1 MLCDFNRR
9 KRTYNSTRLLAIC
22 FGCGLVTSILS
33 FVRDKES
40 FELYFNPLFLNL
52 ELIMSGKKADLNE
65 KQIFVRNLP
74 FDVTAE
80 VNYAVLSIAYLQ
92 LQMSNLLSCL

>member
-1 MLCDFNRR
+1 M
-9 KRTYNSTRLLAIC
+9 
-22 FGCGLVTSILS
+22 TSILS
-33 FVRDKES
+33 FVRGKES